1 MSEGMR
7 ITNAGRNALA
17 QALTGKELKFT
28 RVFVGDGVL
37 TNQNIITLTNLISR
51 KKELPIV
58 NINKTDSIGTA
69 EIVCEVNNSGLT
81 QGFWVREFGLFA
93 KDPATGQEI
102 LYAYRNVG
110 NESSYIPADG
120 GPDVVN
126 YTLSLVTVIDQAQNV
141 TAVIQGNNQYV
152 TNTALI
158 SKINALFGEKRN
170 IKGFWTYSENG
181 EKIFR
186 PVDLSDVKDSILGN
200 YDADTINARVRVLED
215 ALAQI
220 LVSLEVE
227 NLYPDYS
234 HFIAED
240 FNDTSELDLY
250 TCRVTSVIAGDD
262 SIDCE
267 PLDGMIPGSFYML
280 TDGINQEL
288 VQVDSISIE
297 NNIQRVILT
306 QPVKNTYILN
316 ACTLYRTSANI
327 LTGQALGASA
337 RKYKSWPANISF
349 SGSAASA
356 VSEIAL
362 KTDINN
368 SGNFEITGQGG
379 FNASGQAAIII

>member
-1 MSEGMR
+1 MR

-37 TNQNIITLTNLISR
+37 TNQSIITLTNLISR

-267 PLDGMIPGSFYML
+267 PLYGMIPGSFYML

>member
-17 QALTGKELKFT
+17 QALTGKALVFT
-28 RVFVGDGVL
+28 RVIVGDGVL
-37 TNQNIITLTNLISR
+37 TNQSIIALTNLISR

-58 NINKTDSIGTA
+58 NINKTSAIGTA
-69 EIVCEVNNSGLT
+69 EIICEMNNSGLT

-93 KDPATGQEI
+93 KDPATNQEI

-110 NESSYIPADG
+110 NESSYLPADG

-126 YTLSLVTVIDQAQNV
+126 YTLSLVTVIDQAANV
-141 TAVIQGNNQYV
+141 TAIMQSNNQYV
-152 TNTALI
+152 TNTTLV
-158 SKINALFGEKRN
+158 SKINALFGETRA
-170 IKGFWTYSENG
+170 IKGFWIYSDG
-181 EKIFR
+181 DSKIFR
-186 PVDLSDVKDSILGN
+186 PVDLSSVKDSILGT
-200 YDADTINARVRVLED
+200 YDIDTLNARIRVLED
-215 ALAQI
+215 ALAQVLI
-220 LVSLEVE
+220 SLEVE

-250 TCRVTSVIAGDD
+250 KCQVTSVIAGDD
-262 SIDCE
+262 SLDCE

-316 ACTLYRTSANI
+316 TCTLYRTSANI
-327 LTGQALGASA
+327 LSGQALGASA
-337 RKYKSWPANISF
+337 RKIKNWPANTTF

-356 VSEIAL
+356 VSELAL

-368 SGNFEITGQGG
+368 SGNFEITGSGG
-379 FNASGQAAIII
+379 FNSSGQATIKI

>member
-17 QALTGKELKFT
+17 QALEGKKLIFT
-28 RVFVGDGVL
+28 RVYIGDGTL
-37 TNQNIITLTNLISR
+37 GSQNISLMTNLISR

-69 EIVCEVNNSGLT
+69 EVICEINNSGLT

-93 KDPATGQEI
+93 KIDNDSEI

-110 NESSYIPADG
+110 NESSYLPAYG

-158 SKINALFGEKRN
+158 SKINALFGEKRA
-170 IKGFWTYSENG
+170 IKGFWTYSNG
-181 EKIFR
+181 DNKIFR
-186 PVDLSDVKDSILGN
+186 PAELEDVKESILGD
-200 YDADTINARVRVLED
+200 YDIASLNARIYALED
-215 ALAQI
+215 ALAQVLI
-220 LVSLEVE
+220 SLEVE

-240 FNDTSELDLY
+240 FTDTSEIDLY
-250 TCRVTSVIAGDD
+250 KCKVTSIVAGDD

-280 TDGINQEL
+280 TDGISQEL
-288 VQVDSISIE
+288 IQVDSISIE

-306 QPVKNTYILN
+306 EPVKNTYILN
-316 ACTLYRTSANI
+316 TCTLY
-327 LTGQALGASA
+327 
-337 RKYKSWPANISF
+337 
-349 SGSAASA
+349 
-356 VSEIAL
+356 
-362 KTDINN
+362 
-368 SGNFEITGQGG
+368 
-379 FNASGQAAIII
+379 